1 MIVYTPK
8 PNFVPIAISGCKLNC
23 LHCMGRYLK
32 QMLQIYEAE
41 KLLEFGK
48 NYRGKGFLI
57 SGGFDEKGQLINLEK
72 MLPAIERL
80 SNKFYVAI
88 HPGFLNE
95 DIAAKAARA
104 CHIAFVD
111 LPSKNAVKNVFRLN
125 ASPYDYFHTMEMLLE
140 RGARVSPHIT
150 AGLNFGKIEEWEI
163 LDELKGYKVEKV
175 VLNFILPT
183 ARTPFENVDIK
194 VDEAVEFAKEAMKK
208 FEDVAIGCMR
218 PRKLDISLIKAG
230 IKEIANPSKEAM
242 KYIMQK
248 GIKFERKNYCCGI
261 KDFDNIRKNICN
273 QGNE

>member
-8 PNFVPIAISGCKLNC
+8 PDFIPIAISDCKLNC

-57 SGGFDEKGQLINLEK
+57 SGGFDRKARLINLEK

-95 DIAAKAARA
+95 DIAAKVAGA

-111 LPSKNAVKNVFRLN
+111 LPGENAIKNVFRLN
-125 ASPYDYFHTMEMLLE
+125 ASPYDYFHIMEMLLE

-183 ARTPFENVDIK
+183 AGTPFENVDIN
-194 VDEAVEFAKEAMKK
+194 VDEAVEFIKEAMKK
-208 FEDVAIGCMR
+208 FRHIALGCMR

-242 KYIMQK
+242 KYILQK
-248 GIKFERKNYCCGI
+248 GIKFERRNYCCGI
-261 KDFDNIRKNICN
+261 RDFDIRKNACN

>member
-8 PNFVPIAISGCKLNC
+8 PNFVPIAISDCKLNC

-57 SGGFDEKGQLINLEK
+57 SGGFDRKARLINLEK

-95 DIAAKAARA
+95 DMAAKVAGA

-111 LPSKNAVKNVFRLN
+111 LPGENAIKNVFHLN
-125 ASPYDYFHTMEMLLE
+125 ASPYDYFHIMEMLLE

-183 ARTPFENVDIK
+183 AGTPFENVDIN
-194 VDEAVEFAKEAMKK
+194 VDEAVEFIKEAMKK
-208 FEDVAIGCMR
+208 FRHIALGCMR

-242 KYIMQK
+242 KYILQK
-248 GIKFERKNYCCGI
+248 GIKFERRNYCCGI
-261 KDFDNIRKNICN
+261 RDFDIRKNACN